1 MAKNASAAAF
11 MLKKYFGIKKIT
23 QVENSK
29 DFKISICSLFYFKI
43 IDSNRCKIIKAKI
56 PYTMYVKLPNKYQ
69 VVFFSLFF
77 YLSLSLSDLDLS
89 LSPNSNKYLSETG
102 KCLNGKTC
110 SKLFRKGINIER

>member
-1 MAKNASAAAF
+1 MLEADKLKNSLSQSNSALQIGFPNISPMAKNASAAAF

-56 PYTMYVKLPNKYQ
+56 PYM
-69 VVFFSLFF
+69 
-77 YLSLSLSDLDLS
+77 
-89 LSPNSNKYLSETG
+89 
-102 KCLNGKTC
+102 
-110 SKLFRKGINIER
+110 

>member
-1 MAKNASAAAF
+1 

-56 PYTMYVKLPNKYQ
+56 PYM
-69 VVFFSLFF
+69 
-77 YLSLSLSDLDLS
+77 
-89 LSPNSNKYLSETG
+89 
-102 KCLNGKTC
+102 
-110 SKLFRKGINIER
+110 